1 MNVIVGVIVDS
12 VNTSRLEIENEDI
25 EENENKKTVTLESI
39 STQIEQLQKNIEELK
54 RK

>member
-12 VNTSRLEIENEDI
+12 VNASRLEI
-25 EENENKKTVTLESI
+25 ENENKKTVTLESI